1 MQKFELKDICFF
13 DCETTGVP
21 AKGLKWDADFEQ
33 FPHVVQLAWSL
44 GDKEKSYII
53 KPDNYEIPPETTAI
67 HGITT
72 ERAIAEGVPFAEVV
86 DEFLADANAAP
97 LVCAHN
103 IYFDSSMLKA
113 NVLRYCGREYL
124 GETVGYLNGCL
135 QIRRPTF
142 YKPQPQCLFMYVG
155 I

>member
-1 MQKFELKDICFF
+1 MQKFDLKDVCFF

-72 ERAIAEGVPFAEVV
+72 ERHARCT
-86 DEFLADANAAP
+86 
-97 LVCAHN
+97 VCRGYRR
-103 IYFDSSMLKA
+103 IFD
-113 NVLRYCGREYL
+113 
-124 GETVGYLNGCL
+124 GCRRPHRL
-135 QIRRPTF
+135 YVRTTFISIRR
-142 YKPQPQCLFMYVG
+142 C
-155 I
+155 

>member
-53 KPDNYEIPPETTAI
+53 KPDNYEIPPKTQCPNNSRCISTLKRI
-67 HGITT
+67 SILKLRISIRGLYPRLIQYWYSS
-72 ERAIAEGVPFAEVV
+72 RSVSKYGSIALHIPGSDWFRYRVGVVELNIAPAFGLFRLKLGFELFRRV
-86 DEFLADANAAP
+86 FL
-97 LVCAHN
+97 
-103 IYFDSSMLKA
+103 
-113 NVLRYCGREYL
+113 LR
-124 GETVGYLNGCL
+124 
-135 QIRRPTF
+135 
-142 YKPQPQCLFMYVG
+142 
-155 I
+155 

>member
-1 MQKFELKDICFF
+1 MQKFDLKDVCFF

-103 IYFDSSMLKA
+103 IYF
-113 NVLRYCGREYL
+113 
-124 GETVGYLNGCL
+124 
-135 QIRRPTF
+135 
-142 YKPQPQCLFMYVG
+142 
-155 I
+155 

>member
-1 MQKFELKDICFF
+1 MFVSLIVKQP
-13 DCETTGVP
+13 GVP

-72 ERAIAEGVPFAEVV
+72 ERAIAPRVYRLPRLSTNF
-86 DEFLADANAAP
+86 
-97 LVCAHN
+97 
-103 IYFDSSMLKA
+103 
-113 NVLRYCGREYL
+113 
-124 GETVGYLNGCL
+124 
-135 QIRRPTF
+135 
-142 YKPQPQCLFMYVG
+142 
-155 I
+155 

>member
-1 MQKFELKDICFF
+1 MNFNLKDVCFF

-21 AKGLKWDADFEQ
+21 AKGLKWDADFNQ

-44 GDKEKSYII
+44 GDKERSFII

-86 DEFLADANAAP
+86 DEFLADAAAP
-97 LVCAHN
+97 RLYVRTT
-103 IYFDSSMLKA
+103 FTL
-113 NVLRYCGREYL
+113 
-124 GETVGYLNGCL
+124 
-135 QIRRPTF
+135 IRR
-142 YKPQPQCLFMYVG
+142 C
-155 I
+155 